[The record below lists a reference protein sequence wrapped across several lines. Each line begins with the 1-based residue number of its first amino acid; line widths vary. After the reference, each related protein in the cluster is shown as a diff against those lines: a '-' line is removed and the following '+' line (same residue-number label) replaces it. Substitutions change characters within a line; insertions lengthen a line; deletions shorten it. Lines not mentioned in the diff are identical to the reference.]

1 MSAAPTVPPPLP
13 VVRAADLD
21 DAPATAQWLV
31 ESLWARA
38 GVGIL
43 GGAPKCCKSW
53 LGLDLA
59 LSVASKTP
67 CLGSFPVHDAGPVL
81 VYLAE
86 DATSV
91 VKQRLLGLC
100 AHRGLD
106 LAALPVHVITANAI
120 RIDQP
125 RDQARLRETVK
136 IIRPRLLL
144 LDPFVRLH
152 RVDENDSGQ
161 VSALLGFLRELQRE
175 NDAAV
180 LVVHHA
186 RKNAASAQAPG
197 QSLRGSGDLHAWGDS
212 NLYLHRRRE
221 GLLLSIEHRAA
232 PAPDPITLR
241 LDTEADRT
249 HLCIVGADR
258 EDPTEQD
265 EDEPRA
271 DLADALLAAIDAA
284 HGPLRRRELRA
295 ALRVRNQRLG
305 PVLDQLLAAGSIV
318 RVGDRWARAVVPVPA
333 HP

>member
-1 MSAAPTVPPPLP
+1 MSAAPEPALLP

-21 DAPATAQWLV
+21 EVPANASWLV
-31 ESLWARA
+31 QALWARA

-59 LSVASKTP
+59 LSVASDTP
-67 CLGSFPVHDAGPVL
+67 CLDTFAVHDPGAVL

-91 VKQRLLGLC
+91 VKQRLLGMC

-106 LAALPVHVITANAI
+106 LAALPVHVITANAL
-120 RIDQP
+120 RLDLT
-125 RDQARLRETVK
+125 RDQVRLRHTVK
-136 IIRPRLLL
+136 AIRPRLLL

-152 RVDENDSGQ
+152 RVDENDSGE
-161 VSALLGFLRELQRE
+161 VSALLGYLRELQRE
-175 NDAAV
+175 SDVAV
-180 LVVHHA
+180 LIVHHA
-186 RKNAASAQAPG
+186 RKNGGSVHAPG

-232 PAPDPITLR
+232 HALDPIALQLDIEAQRTR
-241 LDTEADRT
+241 L
-249 HLCIVGADR
+249 CVVGADAT
-258 EDPTEQD
+258 DDTEH
-265 EDEPRA
+265 EEGEPRA
-271 DLADALLAAIDAA
+271 DLATAVLAAIDAA
-284 HGPLRRRELRA
+284 EAPPSRRELRA

-305 PVLDQLLAAGSIV
+305 PVLDQLLADGRAV
-318 RVGDRWARAVVPVPA
+318 RVGDRWVRPTVPVPDQ
-333 HP
+333 P